1 MHKVTGII
9 EQKGKISLP
18 NNLTAISTLSGTVTP
33 KGDVEISVSA
43 RPNRAG
49 SLPSAVM
56 IATTSPSGYVAMQLA
71 EHPPVLK
78 LSSQTN
84 GYAVGQVSNGKEKT
98 SLFVT
103 NINAGSRQ
111 Q

>member
-71 EHPPVLK
+71 EHLPILK
-78 LSSQTN
+78 FTSQTN
-84 GYAVGQVSNGKEKT
+84 GYVVGQIADAAGRR